1 MGILA
6 ELLLQGPLRQK
17 ALRDQQALL
26 GQQTQMARADE
37 FRAEQTGISDRT
49 AALQPLLRQMP
60 TTAAGALGPLLA
72 SPDAGARQQGQAL
85 LQEYLGRQSP
95 ETQARLQGQGL
106 SNQATQLG
114 MDQAGQAFPLIQQ
127 SRRLGIQQQ
136 GQNLAMGG
144 LQLSQ
149 LRQQMSQQA
158 ALPTQAQQDT
168 MDFMAENG
176 LAEIPKGMVVQ
187 RRIAQGPNGQA
198 VQFRDLAPLPGTT
211 QYEAAYSGVQ
221 KLEESATLTNE
232 FLDLLS
238 QVGTE
243 YRGADALKLTQ
254 LRDRIIGV
262 YGKAL
267 IDLGTLQPGDLQRL
281 EKSLPDPTALG
292 SQLNPW
298 SAENIGQVYEQILG
312 QMEAQLQQG
321 RKVHWYVPS
330 RPVLPGEQ

>member
-1 MGILA
+1 MALMD
-6 ELLLQGPLRQK
+6 LLLQGPLRQK

-37 FRAEQTGISDRT
+37 FRAEQTGISDRKS
-49 AALQPLLRQMP
+49 ALQQLLRQQP
-60 TTAAGALGPLLA
+60 TTVAAAVGPLMA
-72 SPDAGARQQGQAL
+72 SPDAGSRQQGQAL
-85 LQEYLGRQSP
+85 FQQYLDQQSP
-95 ETQARLQGQGL
+95 ETKARLQGQGL

-114 MDQAGQAFPLIQQ
+114 MDQATQAFPLQQ
-127 SRRLGIQQQ
+127 QGRLLGIQQQ
-136 GQNLAMGG
+136 RQSLETGAM
-144 LQLSQ
+144 
-149 LRQQMSQQA
+149 QQQQIRQQA
-158 ALPTQAQQDT
+158 AMQAQPPTQAQQDT

-211 QYEAAYSGVQ
+211 QYENAYSGVQ

-243 YRGADALKLTQ
+243 YRGANALKLTQ

-281 EKSLPDPTALG
+281 EKSLPDPTAMG
-292 SQLNPW
+292 YQLNPW